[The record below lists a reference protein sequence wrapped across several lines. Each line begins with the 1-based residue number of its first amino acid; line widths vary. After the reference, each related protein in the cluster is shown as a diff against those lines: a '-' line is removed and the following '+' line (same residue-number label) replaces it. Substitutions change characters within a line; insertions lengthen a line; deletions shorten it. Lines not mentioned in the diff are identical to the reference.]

1 MADPELDDLKVL
13 VPALLQSLEVLGF
26 VARHFNPADLRELI
40 GAVGYPEDAL
50 AEARHRLSGWPDHL
64 VDLRTALE
72 TSSDQ
77 VLTSF
82 ARLREAAEQGDG
94 TRLAYRA
101 LRGLPLAEEALYPF
115 AAQMA
120 PISRYFLQNAMRG
133 DADLLERLA
142 LGSGR
147 DDVGV
152 AHFDN
157 EPGARGGFS
166 LYVPETYAP
175 ELAAPLIVALHG
187 GGGSGRGFLWS
198 WLRDARSQGAIL
210 IAPTAVGETW
220 AISGTDR
227 DTPNLARMLDFVS
240 GQWNIDPSRRL
251 LTGMSDGGTFSYVSG
266 LESGSP
272 FTHLAPVAAAF
283 HPMLAQIADPERLSG
298 LPIFIGHGVLDWMFP
313 VDMARE
319 AHSALSAAGAD
330 VTYREIADLSHTY
343 PRELNAEIM
352 DWLIQPRP

>member
-1 MADPELDDLKVL
+1 MDEADDLMVL

-26 VARHFNPADLRELI
+26 VARHLNPPDVYELMAAI
-40 GAVGYPEDAL
+40 GQPEDIL
-50 AEARHRLSGWPDHL
+50 AATGPKLGKWPEHL
-64 VDLRTALE
+64 GSLRTALE
-72 TSSDQ
+72 TASDQ

-82 ARLREAAEQGDG
+82 TRLREAAEQGDG

-133 DADLLERLA
+133 DGGLLERLA
-142 LGSGR
+142 QGSGR

-152 AHFDN
+152 AHFSN
-157 EPGARGGFS
+157 EPGSRGGFS

-175 ELAAPLIVALHG
+175 DVAAPLVMALHG
-187 GGGSGRGFLWS
+187 GGGNGRGFLWS
-198 WLRDARSQGAIL
+198 WLRDARSRGAIL

-220 AISGTDR
+220 AISGPDR
-227 DTPNLARMLDFVS
+227 DTPNLSRILEFVM
-240 GQWNIDPSRRL
+240 GRWNIDPSRRL

-283 HPMLAQIADPERLSG
+283 HPMLAQMADQKRLSG
-298 LPIFIGHGVLDWMFP
+298 LPLFIGHGVLDWMFQ